1 MNIFIASYIFCFL
14 FSEHLWS
21 YYVVP
26 TSQVVGPRRDQRNS
40 CSANRLSDEDVHPLL
55 AIADFV
61 LHFLAIHPFQDGNG
75 RLSRVLTN
83 LMLLHRGYDFIQY
96 SSHERIVEANK
107 DQYYLAL
114 RESQENLKSDSS
126 FELRWAEFFLE
137 MLVKQKN
144 HLKEKIERESRA
156 RRLPALSEKIL
167 HLARQ
172 HGRIS
177 IAFISTALEANR
189 NTVKKHV
196 RQLVKSGRLVRQGKG
211 RGTYYSPY

>member
-1 MNIFIASYIFCFL
+1 
-14 FSEHLWS
+14 
-21 YYVVP
+21 
-26 TSQVVGPRRDQRNS
+26 
-40 CSANRLSDEDVHPLL
+40 
-55 AIADFV
+55 
-61 LHFLAIHPFQDGNG
+61 
-75 RLSRVLTN
+75 
-83 LMLLHRGYDFIQY
+83 MLLQSGYDFIQY

-107 DQYYLAL
+107 DQYYLVL
-114 RESQENLKSDSS
+114 RESQKNLKSDSS
-126 FELRWAEFFLE
+126 FELSWAEFFLE

-156 RRLPALSEKIL
+156 RKMPALSEKIL

-177 IAFISTALEANR
+177 IAFISAALEANR

-196 RQLVKSGRLVRQGKG
+196 RQLVKSGRLVRHGKG